1 MQIKIERSI
10 RKEVGSCRETYFT
23 AEINGETT
31 KGYYI
36 FRKLLG
42 ITNETQNGLLES
54 GRITIYIG
62 NDNKVFEWEENLDT
76 IEAGLLQKTLQKRVD
91 EVLQWKASLS
101 YARTDTFTIEV

>member
-31 KGYYI
+31 EGYYI

-54 GRITIYIG
+54 GRITIHIG
-62 NDNKVFEWEENLDT
+62 SDSKEFNWEEDLYT
-76 IEAGLLQKTLQKRVD
+76 IEGALLQETLQKRIA
-91 EVLQWKASLS
+91 EVQKWKASLS
-101 YARTDTFTIEV
+101 YNRTDTFTIEV